1 MPLIIATK
9 PAPEPSLNS
18 APRCISSDSI
28 SFQWMLLLR
37 WSLNIAES
45 TFWCFL
51 LTVLFQFVFC
61 INHCIKLLIFNIVFK
76 SELNPYRRKPLL
88 FQLKTALLFSP
99 FISANSIICILAGL
113 NSLSNSSLF
122 IMHLIKHTDFI

>member
-1 MPLIIATK
+1 MPLIIATE

-61 INHCIKLLIFNIVFK
+61 INHCIKVLIFNIVFK
-76 SELNPYRRKPLL
+76 PELNPYRKAS
-88 FQLKTALLFSP
+88 ALRVENSVVIQPVYFCKFFYIYFSWT
-99 FISANSIICILAGL
+99 SQ
-113 NSLSNSSLF
+113 
-122 IMHLIKHTDFI
+122 LIKLITFYNASYKTH